1 MKDRTL
7 ITSSLKSRWL
17 NSVLSILLT
26 AFGVTLAVIILQF
39 GHHIHNRMSYD
50 SKNIDIV
57 VGAKGSPLQL
67 ILSSVYHIDIP
78 TGNIAYKD
86 AKTWMKHPK
95 VKTAI
100 PLALGDNWKGYR
112 IVGTTPDYMTHYN
125 ADISKG
131 RHWTKPFEAVVGADI
146 PLGLGNE
153 ISGAHGLSQ
162 DGHIHE
168 NEHYT
173 VVGRLSKTGSV
184 LDRLILTSLDSV
196 LEIHG
201 LETVESHDL
210 DHEETPHEGHGHT
223 ARHKEEKHEDHHN
236 HEGHDDHENEKHED
250 IKADEHK
257 DHDHEQHK
265 ETGEPEITA
274 LLLVTRSPIANMN
287 LPRLIN
293 RDTALQA
300 ANPALEMAR
309 LTSMFGIGTKTFS
322 MLSALLITIAALNI
336 FAGLAGSLENR
347 MGDLAVLRAIGY
359 SQKRIF
365 KIIVTEGMI
374 IVIIGLILGL
384 ILGIYSFV
392 MLTNILNPLAAS
404 GAKLHMTSE
413 IIWII
418 ISVSLAGFLASA
430 LPAIRA
436 SKVNVAKQLTRAS

>member
-1 MKDRTL
+1 M
-7 ITSSLKSRWL
+7 
-17 NSVLSILLT
+17 
-26 AFGVTLAVIILQF
+26 
-39 GHHIHNRMSYD
+39 
-50 SKNIDIV
+50 
-57 VGAKGSPLQL
+57 
-67 ILSSVYHIDIP
+67 
-78 TGNIAYKD
+78 
-86 AKTWMKHPK
+86 
-95 VKTAI
+95 
-100 PLALGDNWKGYR
+100 
-112 IVGTTPDYMTHYN
+112 
-125 ADISKG
+125 
-131 RHWTKPFEAVVGADI
+131 
-146 PLGLGNE
+146 
-153 ISGAHGLSQ
+153 
-162 DGHIHE
+162 
-168 NEHYT
+168 
-173 VVGRLSKTGSV
+173 
-184 LDRLILTSLDSV
+184 

-201 LETVESHDL
+201 LEAIESHDI
-210 DHEETPHEGHGHT
+210 DHEETHHEEHGHT
-223 ARHKEEKHEDHHN
+223 AHHKEEKHEDHEGHDDHGNDKHEDHHN

-418 ISVSLAGFLASA
+418 VSVSLAGFLASA